1 MKKVLFAI
9 LAIALYACGETQTN
23 VETEVEVGDPEVE
36 AVAVNYYG
44 DTIDT
49 EGALTP
55 AAFYTQMEGQDTLEV
70 TLTGTINETCAK
82 KGCWMTL
89 DMENGQELRVRFKDY
104 GFFVP
109 TEGVQGKKATVHGI
123 AFTDTLSVDYLKHL
137 AEDAEKSEE
146 EIAAITEPEIS
157 MNFEATGVVIED

>member
-9 LAIALYACGETQTN
+9 LAITLFACGETQTV
-23 VETEVEVGDPEVE
+23 VETEAETNAPEME
-36 AVAVNYYG
+36 AVTMHYYG
-44 DTIDT
+44 DTIDGT
-49 EGALTP
+49 GAITP
-55 AAFYTQMEGQDTLEV
+55 ADFYAQIEGKDSLEV

-89 DMENGQELRVRFKDY
+89 DMENGEELRVRFKDY

-109 TEGVQGKKATVHGI
+109 TEGVSGMKATIKGT

-157 MNFEATGVVIED
+157 VNFEAVGVIIEE